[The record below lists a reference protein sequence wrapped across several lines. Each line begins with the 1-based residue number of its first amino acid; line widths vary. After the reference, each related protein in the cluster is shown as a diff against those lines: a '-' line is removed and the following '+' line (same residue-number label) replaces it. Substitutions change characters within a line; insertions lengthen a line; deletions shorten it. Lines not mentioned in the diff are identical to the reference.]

1 MVEIASSRYRRK
13 LVETFIIVILY
24 TFHEIRSKLEMLFYC
39 YLVKGLGKIVAKI
52 SIFEI
57 SKRKTNLTVGL
68 FVRLSILWDPVNIGV
83 VVGINFISSSFSFFF
98 FRKKYYY
105 YTYTIHINIH
115 HCNCS
120 DTNSIFEI
128 AKENFYFLSF
138 YYRE

>member
-83 VVGINFISSSFSFFF
+83 VVGINFISSSFFLFFF
-98 FRKKYYY
+98 EKNITTKL
-105 YTYTIHINIH
+105 HINIH

-120 DTNSIFEI
+120 DTNPIFEI